1 MSTKPTPAL
10 ALRRHVLRAT
20 LAASALLL
28 SACATLGPQTPEQ
41 VVTQRVEARWDA
53 MIAGDFKTAWS
64 YSQPSFRAIVK
75 AGDYA
80 KRFGSGGQWEG
91 VQVHAVNCA
100 AERCTVRLR
109 VTSKLL
115 VQPFVG
121 QQINAVVD
129 EEWIRED
136 GQWWFFQAL

>member
-1 MSTKPTPAL
+1 MPLTLPPASS
-10 ALRRHVLRAT
+10 LRRHALGGI
-20 LAASALLL
+20 LAAGALLL
-28 SACATLGPQTPEQ
+28 SACASLGPQTTEQ
-41 VVTQRVEARWDA
+41 IVTQRVEARWDDL
-53 MIAGDFKTAWS
+53 IAGDFKTAWT
-64 YSQPSFRAIVK
+64 YAQPSFRAIVK
-75 AGDYA
+75 QRDYA
-80 KRFGSGGQWEG
+80 RRFGSGGQWEG